1 MSNEQLINSETT
13 KWAQEDRKLSG
24 LGITGL
30 AVLLA
35 MIAFLSGCGSKPQQQ
50 PSLADQHA
58 LAKELFENTTKQFHI
73 PSAEAKGAEKLRLQT
88 EAVAGYERLLKE
100 YPDQDYWAAQAL
112 RSLGNIYASQTNLDA
127 AVKEYALVEKRYPKQ
142 EWELLMAW
150 KSAADLLW
158 QENRK
163 EDARQFYT
171 KIVQRFDTPESA
183 QVIKTVVRGSRHRLE
198 NSLS

>member
-1 MSNEQLINSETT
+1 VSNEQLINSQTT
-13 KWAQEDRKLSG
+13 QWAQGHRTPSG
-24 LGITGL
+24 RCSTVL
-30 AVLLA
+30 AILVVVA
-35 MIAFLSGCGSKPQQQ
+35 AFLCGCRAKPQ
-50 PSLADQHA
+50 PPLRDAHA
-58 LAKELFENTTKQFHI
+58 SAKELFENTTKLFHI

-88 EAVAGYERLLKE
+88 EAVAGYERLLKQ

-112 RSLGNIYASQTNLDA
+112 RSLGNIYASQTNLNA
-127 AVKEYALVEKRYPKQ
+127 AVKEYALVETRYPKQ
-142 EWELLMAW
+142 EWEVLMAW

-163 EDARQFYT
+163 EEARRFYT

-183 QVIKTVVRGSRHRLE
+183 QVIRTVVRGSRLRLE